1 VALHLYYVQYDED
14 VERFRNSPKLG
25 EDYATGATLRLKP
38 LSGLDLHV
46 LGIYGHLQNPFV
58 AGIPGN
64 SGPFHAVQADT
75 TNVTT
80 ESRYYLGF
88 DARYRFGNTSIDP
101 FFVYLL
107 GTRNFCSPGS
117 MVNTAGTLIPC
128 TSPVGSQKE
137 IDIGAF
143 AGRMLVSHTLGPW
156 LFQAQYAYISGQE
169 ANDDIN
175 NRGIGNRENINLY
188 RPLTTDGSP
197 IWQEW
202 FEILGRSEV
211 DGNTLQTFR
220 RWAESGTA
228 DRFGWQVGAGAVEYK
243 ATDNLILEGAAGGFW
258 SAKKTACPAVLRVGS
273 ITGACGGPRNSSGE
287 PIYNF
292 TGNSRFLGWEVA
304 AGVRYTILPGLT
316 WTPRLA
322 YASYGDAYSANNRDA
337 QGAWSFS
344 NRMIYI
350 F

>member
-1 VALHLYYVQYDED
+1 
-14 VERFRNSPKLG
+14 VERFPGSPKIG
-25 EDYATGATLRLKP
+25 EDYATGMTLRLKP
-38 LSGLDLHV
+38 LSGLDLHLV
-46 LGIYGHLQNPFV
+46 GIYGHGHNPF
-58 AGIPGN
+58 GGGLPGN
-64 SGPFHAVQADT
+64 SGPFHAIQNDT
-75 TNVTT
+75 LNVTT

-88 DARYRFGNTSIDP
+88 DSRYRIGNTSIDP

-107 GTRNFCSPGS
+107 GTRNFCSPGR
-117 MVNTAGTLIPC
+117 MINTAGTLIPC
-128 TSPVGSQKE
+128 TSPVGSPK
-137 IDIGAF
+137 DADFNAF
-143 AGRMLVSHTLGPW
+143 VGSLLVSHTMGPW
-156 LFQAQYAYISGQE
+156 LFQAKYAYASGQG

-175 NRGIGNRENINLY
+175 NRGIGKSADVKTY
-188 RPLTTDGSP
+188 RALTTDGSP

-211 DGNTLQTFR
+211 DGTSLQTFR

-228 DRFGWQVGAGAVEYK
+228 DRFGWQVLGGAVEYQL
-243 ATDNLILEGAAGGFW
+243 TDNLILEGAAGGFW
-258 SAKKTACPAVLRVGS
+258 TAKKTACPAVLRVGS
-273 ITGACGGPRNSSGE
+273 TDGRCAGPNNSSGE

-292 TGNSRFLGWEVA
+292 TGNSSFLGWEVA
-304 AGVRYTILPGLT
+304 AGFRYTIMPGLT

-322 YASYGDAYSANNRDA
+322 YADYGDAFSANNRKA